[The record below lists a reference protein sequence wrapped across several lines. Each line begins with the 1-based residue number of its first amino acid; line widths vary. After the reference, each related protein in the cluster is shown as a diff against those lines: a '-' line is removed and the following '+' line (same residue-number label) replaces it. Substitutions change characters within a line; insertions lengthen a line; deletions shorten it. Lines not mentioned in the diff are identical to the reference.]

1 MSPFSDRV
9 VVVALVGTV
18 ALVFALV
25 FWTVRLAPSPEGPLQ
40 WREGAPEA
48 LPPSA
53 PGSALLALAPPATA
67 AR

>member
-1 MSPFSDRV
+1 MKPLSDRV

-48 LPPSA
+48 LAPSA
-53 PGSALLALAPPATA
+53 PGSALLALAAPAAA